1 MTTFREAED
10 EHEIRRRNMARGF
23 FRPFNQA
30 DGIVAK
36 ILAQTSIDKLFRDVE
51 TIKIKVIPVYA
62 RNYVNFNQRIGRAF
76 HRPVMAPLT
85 EHRADQRG
93 LASAQVPIQPDHC
106 SWVEQW
112 CQALS
117 QRNRCGL
124 VGQSQE

>member
-1 MTTFREAED
+1 MRTFREAED

-76 HRPVMAPLT
+76 HRPGMSQRSQQGTNQGRLP
-85 EHRADQRG
+85 RAEV
-93 LASAQVPIQPDHC
+93 AIKPDHH
-106 SWVEQW
+106 
-112 CQALS
+112 AGS
-117 QRNRCGL
+117 QQRRQLPPKRNRCRL
-124 VGQSQE
+124 IR